1 MTTYAVRLAPVVF
14 AAFVCTLGFGSV
26 IPSLPLYLRHDFGA
40 STAMTGFVVGI
51 ASAAALGGRLIAGR
65 MADTRGRRVV
75 VAAGLGF
82 CSAAGIF
89 YLPWFG
95 LPTLILARILHGLG
109 EGFLLTA
116 AVAWTVDLAPMDR
129 RSQIL
134 GFLASGVWG
143 GLSAGPIVG
152 EWIGGL
158 PKAGWFVAGSVLPAL
173 AAIYWTPEVS
183 QPHAGH
189 RGPLVSRIA
198 ILPGTLLGLSNV
210 SYAAM
215 AGFVPLL
222 LKERGLPSAGAFVA
236 FAAMV
241 VFGRTVFGSL
251 PDRLGP
257 IKMLYTGLIL
267 LVSGSSVMLL
277 AHSPGVVLT
286 AACLLGMGYS
296 FPWPSLA
303 IIVTDQAPAAERAT
317 ALGTLT
323 GFYDLFVAVS
333 AVLAGALAARFGVQ
347 AAFWL
352 AIACS
357 TTAIGIVKLK
367 LTVRR

>member
-40 STAMTGFVVGI
+40 STEMTGFVVGI

-82 CSAAGIF
+82 CAAAGIF

-95 LPTLILARILHGLG
+95 LPTLIVARILHGLG

-158 PKAGWFVAGSVLPAL
+158 PNVGWFVAGSVLPAL

-183 QPHAGH
+183 QAHAGY

-198 ILPGTLLGLSNV
+198 LLPGTLLGLSNV

-241 VFGRTVFGSL
+241 VCGRTIFGSL

-267 LVSGSSVMLL
+267 LITGSTVMLL
-277 AHSPGVVLT
+277 AHSPGLVLT
-286 AACLLGMGYS
+286 AACLLGLGYS

-352 AIACS
+352 AISCAV
-357 TTAIGIVKLK
+357 AALAIVKLR
-367 LTVRR
+367 LANRR